1 MWNGIDVLIIKEE
14 LDMEKIKNIWFDN
27 NRIYM
32 RTRTNKIYSRPLE
45 AYPELMDATTEQRN
59 DYVIG
64 DDGEDIRWETLD
76 ADMHISSFLETS
88 EPKENE
94 IGKLFAKYPW
104 LNISEVAR
112 SLNINKSL
120 LARYIYGISKPS
132 EKRVAEIKDA
142 LHRFGKELL
151 SA

>member
-1 MWNGIDVLIIKEE
+1 
-14 LDMEKIKNIWFDN
+14 MEKIKNIWFDN

-59 DYVIG
+59 NYVIG

-76 ADMHISSFLETS
+76 ADMHISGFLETS

-132 EKRVAEIKDA
+132 EKRVAEIKEA

>member
-1 MWNGIDVLIIKEE
+1 
-14 LDMEKIKNIWFDN
+14 
-27 NRIYM
+27 M

-59 DYVIG
+59 NYVIG

-76 ADMHISSFLETS
+76 ADMHISGFLETS

-120 LARYIYGISKPS
+120 LARYIYGVSKPS
-132 EKRVAEIKDA
+132 EKRVAEIKEA

>member
-1 MWNGIDVLIIKEE
+1 
-14 LDMEKIKNIWFDN
+14 MEKIKNVWFDK

-32 RTRTNKIYSRPLE
+32 RTQSDKTYSRPLE

-64 DDGEDIRWETLD
+64 DDGEDVRWESLD
-76 ADMHISSFLETS
+76 ADMHISSFLEIS

-94 IGKLFAKYPW
+94 IGELLAKYPW

-142 LHRFGKELL
+142 LHRFDKELL